1 MSQKNGGRQMPR
13 LTIAVLGTIAVSLSL
28 GAAQLALGS
37 DLSGAMQGGS
47 VAPVD
52 FSINR
57 ASKGDRAD
65 KAVVVPAQT
74 RTIALRLNAF
84 SDTSFL
90 VRLPV
95 PNGPGSS
102 SSPSRVKPG
111 NAKAMVA
118 CEPVVSLLTEVARQ
132 LQPGRCMT

>member
-1 MSQKNGGRQMPR
+1 MPR

-28 GAAQLALGS
+28 GAAQLALGR
-37 DLSGAMQGGS
+37 DLSGAMQGAMQSGS
-47 VAPVD
+47 VASAD

-57 ASKGDRAD
+57 AGKADRAD
-65 KAVVVPAQT
+65 KAIVVVAQT
-74 RTIALRLNAF
+74 RTIALRLNGF

-95 PNGPGSS
+95 PNGAGGS

-132 LQPGRCMT
+132 LQPGRCVT